1 MKKEEMFVKLGNI
14 VLFLPGFIAGIAS
27 KTLRFNL
34 DDMCKQE
41 ILKNGLY
48 HITPNEEVSKK
59 IVESQHFKPARG
71 LFKNF
76 NSYGKACVC
85 FFDGAPTIDNY
96 LKNLSEGENT
106 NPYVNPNIVTTAV
119 KVSPKSKEEL
129 VNYKSRALND
139 NAILFEGY
147 CVLPKDEIKSVYLVP
162 DLVRDSK
169 TGEPILN
176 PETGR
181 YDISF
186 REALEEEL
194 SQDKHT
200 YKPKEDYLKFMEE
213 ESKRLGYVKDNVFTH
228 KQLNFLVNV
237 KDVALIETNFFR
249 NNLFSNI
256 VKSLGI
262 EGKVTPKKFF
272 ESIPKAIKA
281 KFIQITSPKLD
292 MSIDER
298 ITRETAEFNT
308 KNKNPYRDRKFGE
321 TIAEFQTQGLEQLKL
336 KEELKNLTTSDIGKY
351 FRQKY
356 NQIDK
361 NNSIKNGIN
370 GINHN
375 NRVAIF
381 SMIIAEKE
389 GILETDNN
397 NNLKDILLSAAYY
410 HDIGRKKGI
419 TRDNYGF
426 NAKNSVKMIE
436 KMDLTYLNGQKYS
449 ENDKKILK
457 AIVEAQE
464 SKDKNM
470 LKICEKYKIDAKDFE
485 KTVQLMK
492 IIKDA
497 DALDRVR
504 LDLNIPTAM
513 KTNLNPKLL
522 RLNTSKQLL
531 NAAYQL
537 EKLTQKVSFDRI
549 LAYKTEEQKE
559 GGEITTKREVF
570 VDYLRQGISQTP
582 NMIKKAKRAIQL
594 SKKNILTKFK
604 GKNIINQLKQKKLN
618 KTNSDK
624 NEQYER

>member
-1 MKKEEMFVKLGNI
+1 MKKEDMFVKLGNI
-14 VLFLPGFIAGIAS
+14 VLFLPSLIAGIAS

-48 HITPNEEVSKK
+48 HITPNEEISRK

-85 FFDGAPTIDNY
+85 FFDRAPTIDNY
-96 LKNLSEGENT
+96 LKNLSEGETT

-119 KVSPKSKEEL
+119 KVSPKTKEEL
-129 VNYKSRALND
+129 INYKSRALND

-162 DLVRDSK
+162 DLVRDYK
-169 TGEPILN
+169 TGAPILN
-176 PETGR
+176 PKTGR

-200 YKPKEDYLKFMEE
+200 YKPKEDYLEFMEK

-249 NNLFSNI
+249 NNMFSNI
-256 VKSLGI
+256 FKFLGI

-272 ESIPKAIKA
+272 ESIPKAIKT
-281 KFIQITSPKLD
+281 KFIQITSPKID

-298 ITRETAEFNT
+298 ITRETAEFDT
-308 KNKNPYRDRKFGE
+308 RNKNPYRDKKFGE
-321 TIAEFQTQGLEQLKL
+321 TVAEFQTQGLEQLKL

-361 NNSIKNGIN
+361 DNSIKNRIN

-381 SMIIAEKE
+381 SMIIADRE
-389 GILETDNN
+389 GILETDKN

-410 HDIGRKKGI
+410 HDIGRK
-419 TRDNYGF
+419 
-426 NAKNSVKMIE
+426 NSVKIIE
-436 KMDLTYLNGQKYS
+436 KKDLTYLNGQKYS
-449 ENDKKILK
+449 EKDKRILK

-470 LKICEKYKIDAKDFE
+470 LKICKKYKINEKDFE
-485 KTVQLMK
+485 QTIQLMK
-492 IIKDA
+492 VIKDA
-497 DALDRVR
+497 IALDRVR
-504 LDLNIPTAM
+504 LDLNIPTTM
-513 KTNLNPKLL
+513 KTNLNPKVL

-531 NAAYQL
+531 NVSYQL
-537 EKLTQKVSFDRI
+537 ERLTKKVSFDRI
-549 LAYKTEEQKE
+549 LAYKTDEQKE
-559 GGEITTKREVF
+559 GGEISTKRDEF

-582 NMIKKAKRAIQL
+582 NMIKKAQRTIQL
-594 SKKNILTKFK
+594 SKEKIVTKLK
-604 GKNIINQLKQKKLN
+604 GNNSINQLKHN
-618 KTNSDK
+618 KTISNK